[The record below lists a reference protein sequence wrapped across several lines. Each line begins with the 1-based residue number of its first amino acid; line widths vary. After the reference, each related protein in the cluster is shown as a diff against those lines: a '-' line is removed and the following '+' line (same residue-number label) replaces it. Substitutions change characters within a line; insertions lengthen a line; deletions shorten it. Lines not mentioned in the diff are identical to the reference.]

1 LTNVLRAGTFEYVK
15 SFDCANDK
23 NIEQPSGKPIYHIAS
38 CTKLITTIAVLQCVE
53 KGLLALDSDISNILT
68 EFQNPKVLVRFD
80 EDGSPVVEDS
90 KGVVTLR

>member
-1 LTNVLRAGTFEYVK
+1 MK

-23 NIEQPSGKPIYHIAS
+23 NIEQPSGNPIYHIAS

-53 KGLLALDSDISNILT
+53 KGLLALDNDISKVLN

-80 EDGSPVVEDS
+80 KHGDPVVEDS
-90 KGVVTLR
+90 KGVVTLRQENHQVKQKT

>member
-1 LTNVLRAGTFEYVK
+1 MK

-23 NIEQPSGKPIYHIAS
+23 NIEQLSGNPIYHIAS

-53 KGLLALDSDISNILT
+53 KGLLALDSDISKVLN

-80 EDGSPVVEDS
+80 KHGDPVVEDS
-90 KGVVTLR
+90 KGVVTLRQENHQVEQKA